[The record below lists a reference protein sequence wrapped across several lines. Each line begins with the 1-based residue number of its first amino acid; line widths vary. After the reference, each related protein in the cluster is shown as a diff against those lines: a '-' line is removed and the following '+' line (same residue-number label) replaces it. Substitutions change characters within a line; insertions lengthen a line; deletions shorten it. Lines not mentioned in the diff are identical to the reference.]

1 VFTHLIARWADRA
14 VHRGPI
20 LAHAQRVS
28 TPGFE
33 APGGTAAAVAPL
45 IERIGLVFQRA
56 HLSGAE
62 RPGYAEVEALL
73 AEGYAEALS
82 LELDQAR
89 TERRI
94 ADLFAAGSKGPN
106 GSPAAEL
113 RALGATRLARERDI
127 ARVRSL
133 LEELREYG
141 ETLKP

>member
-1 VFTHLIARWADRA
+1 MLMRMT
-14 VHRGPI
+14 
-20 LAHAQRVS
+20 
-28 TPGFE
+28 TPGYE
-33 APGGTAAAVAPL
+33 EPATGAAVAPL
-45 IERIGLVFQRA
+45 IERIGQVFQRV

-62 RPGYAEVEALL
+62 RPAYAEVETLL

-113 RALGATRLARERDI
+113 RALGAKRLSREQDI
-127 ARVRSL
+127 VRLRSML
-133 LEELREYG
+133 DELRDFG
-141 ETLKP
+141 ESLNRDMKRRP